1 MPRPYGC
8 SPCLGRAVLRLSPSL
23 LWRSGLELA
32 AVIPC
37 TRCIQE
43 ASQAP
48 FVTELAVTVSE
59 REHTGTNG
67 EAVRKR
73 VLEAGTAKLAQKGDQ
88 VEVEYIGAVAGKD
101 WTVDDVLECWLA
113 VCVCAIIC
121 TVVRACLSLLC
132 SRARRQQ
139 SVKA

>member
-1 MPRPYGC
+1 M
-8 SPCLGRAVLRLSPSL
+8 LRAASWL
-23 LWRSGLELA
+23 LWRSGPPLA
-32 AVIPC
+32 AVIR
-37 TRCIQE
+37 TR
-43 ASQAP
+43 SRNQAP
-48 FVTELAVTVSE
+48 FVTALAVTVSE

-121 TVVRACLSLLC
+121 TVVRACLRLSC
-132 SRARRQQ
+132 SRARAR
-139 SVKA
+139 SVNSQ

>member
-1 MPRPYGC
+1 M
-8 SPCLGRAVLRLSPSL
+8 
-23 LWRSGLELA
+23 A

-48 FVTELAVTVSE
+48 FVTALAVTVSE
-59 REHTGTNG
+59 REHTGTKG

-121 TVVRACLSLLC
+121 TVVRACVILFC
-132 SRARRQQ
+132 SRARAL
-139 SVKA
+139 SVNSQ

>member
-1 MPRPYGC
+1 MGGTLQPRRLL
-8 SPCLGRAVLRLSPSL
+8 STSRLLRLERPF
-23 LWRSGLELA
+23 WNPYIRTRS
-32 AVIPC
+32 
-37 TRCIQE
+37 RN
-43 ASQAP
+43 QAP
-48 FVTELAVTVSE
+48 FVTALAVTVSE
-59 REHTGTNG
+59 LEHTGTKG

-121 TVVRACLSLLC
+121 TVVRACLRLSC
-132 SRARRQQ
+132 SRARAR
-139 SVKA
+139 SVNSQ

>member
-1 MPRPYGC
+1 M
-8 SPCLGRAVLRLSPSL
+8 LRAASCL
-23 LWRSGLELA
+23 LWRSGPPLA
-32 AVIPC
+32 AVIR
-37 TRCIQE
+37 TR
-43 ASQAP
+43 SRNQAP
-48 FVTELAVTVSE
+48 FVTALAVTVSE
-59 REHTGTNG
+59 LEHTGTKG

-132 SRARRQQ
+132 SRAGDGL
-139 SVKA
+139 A